1 MRKHHALNFTVLASA
16 LIALALLVASP
27 ILAKPGWSHPAHGD
41 LALSAEQRDQIRNLR
56 GAFHDKLKALDWTV
70 NESGHAPD
78 TLRQAR
84 ELRLALRA
92 EIRDV
97 LTPEQLER
105 MSSAHGRC
113 PHGGKGGAQQVRQQ
127 STTLYL

>member
-1 MRKHHALNFTVLASA
+1 MRKHTALNATVLTAA
-16 LIALALLVASP
+16 LVVLALLFTSP

-41 LALSAEQRDQIRNLR
+41 LALSSEQRNEIRNLR

-70 NESGHAPD
+70 DEGGHAPE
-78 TLRQAR
+78 TLQQAR

-97 LTPEQLER
+97 LTSEQLER
-105 MSSAHGRC
+105 MGSANRSC
-113 PHGGKGGAQQVRQQ
+113 PHGGKGDAQQVRQQ
-127 STTLYL
+127 GTTLYM